1 MSSLSAIETGVV
13 ALTLFV
19 HWTGDDIFDLGSG
32 LIHILLPI
40 WFVLHLSL
48 LPGTGLLYGL
58 SVLLQLEFTLVVIVC
73 GSVVLH
79 RLVLSF
85 CDEGLVYQ
93 RLEVWK
99 VKHAESTPEVLI

>member
-1 MSSLSAIETGVV
+1 MSGLSIIETGVV

-19 HWTGDDIFDLGSG
+19 HWTGHDIFDLGSG

-40 WFVLHLSL
+40 WFILHLSL
-48 LPGTGLLYGL
+48 LPGTGLLHGL
-58 SVLLQLEFTLVVIVC
+58 CVLLRLEFTLVVIIC

-85 CDEGLVYQ
+85 CNESLVHQGLKI
-93 RLEVWK
+93 WK
-99 VKHAESTPEVLI
+99 VEHAESTPKVLV